1 MNIIMHDEQKEVNS
15 FFDIAKSKDINFA
28 NNINDYMFMY
38 RTQNQLYFKNINT
51 RQYKTFDY

>member
-51 RQYKTFDY
+51 RQYITFDY